1 MRTTIYYDGREYV
14 VARGADEL
22 RAEIK
27 AILDT
32 GEPGWLRV
40 NHGRGQLQVAELLIH
55 GGVGV
60 SLVDSSDPPEPR
72 ADTTASS

>member
-14 VARGADEL
+14 VARSADEV

-60 SLVDSSDPPEPR
+60 SLVDSSDPPESR